1 MSSESRGKIW
11 ASCASLRRALLG
23 ALAALVLAFAA
34 LYPYLEATGSCGEP
48 GCPHF
53 SQAHVPASS
62 ELPAGMV
69 VALVRAIPAAPA
81 FAGRIRRRFASDRKP
96 AEVYLSPEL
105 EPPRT

>member
-1 MSSESRGKIW
+1 MSSESREKIW
-11 ASCASLRRALLG
+11 AACASLLRALLV
-23 ALAALVLAFAA
+23 ALVLALAA
-34 LYPYLEATGSCGEP
+34 LYPYLEATGSCGES

-53 SQAHVPASS
+53 SQAHVLASS

-69 VALVRAIPAAPA
+69 VALVGAIPAAPA

-96 AEVYLSPEL
+96 VEVYLSPEP